1 MQPSTN
7 PWALNPHVSEFLAL
21 EYPGAK
27 ILELG
32 GGTGSPYLHHLNS
45 DVLTVEHDPDWITYL
60 EGMGCR
66 YLAVP
71 LEAGWYLPSKELGQ
85 AMAAAQVIVV
95 DGPPGRKR
103 VNFMQHLHRVPPGC
117 VVVLDDA
124 HRPEIANLEDH
135 ARDNLGW
142 LPVEAFH
149 DGRRRAVLLQKPH
162 RP

>member
-7 PWALNPHVSEFLAL
+7 PWALNPHVAEFLAL

-66 YLAVP
+66 YLPVP
-71 LEAGWYLPSKELGQ
+71 MEARWYLPSKELGQ
-85 AMAAAQVIVV
+85 AMAAAQVVIV

-103 VNFMQHLHRVPPGC
+103 
-117 VVVLDDA
+117 A
-124 HRPEIANLEDH
+124 EIANLEDH